1 MKSSLSFGGSDKPTK
16 AERVGKILNESS
28 IEVHS
33 TFSEHG
39 ELNSLVI
46 VLDGLLA
53 RVPSLKNSK
62 LPGRNFMAP
71 HCSDYLRAL
80 DTAWVKENLKFA
92 RGKYPPLSFGS
103 QPLFMFVV
111 HGRRPQ
117 YFDEDN
123 ATSTLK
129 DWLEVTTKQV
139 GKKVRDRGWGAGIT
153 NNDRLVTAW
162 PIRATDL
169 GMSITTTTMYI
180 TLLEDARELMAEV
193 TARLTTNSICN
204 SFAPAQNVFQFSK
217 KEQSI

>member
-1 MKSSLSFGGSDKPTK
+1 MMKSNLFFGGSDKPTK
-16 AERVGKILNESS
+16 AERVGKILKESTLKLYP
-28 IEVHS
+28 
-33 TFSEHG
+33 TFNSLG
-39 ELNSLVI
+39 WLQSLVI
-46 VLDGLLA
+46 ELDGLLA

-80 DTAWVKENLKFA
+80 DTAYTKAVIEGAFDA
-92 RGKYPPLSFGS
+92 EVTFLSE
-103 QPLFMFVV
+103 PLFMFVM

-153 NNDRLVTAW
+153 ENDRLVTAW

-169 GMSITTTTMYI
+169 GMSITKTTMYI
-180 TLLEDARELMAEV
+180 TLLSDAREMMAEV
-193 TARLTTNSICN
+193 TAHVSTNSFCKCT
-204 SFAPAQNVFQFSK
+204 APAQNVFRFSK
-217 KEQSI
+217 REQCI